1 MKFRSASLR
10 LGGMFVSPLEGH
22 FSPAKTALADR
33 LQWAR
38 SSIRKKLDMGGQQ
51 ETPQST
57 TPKRNEVQVQDE
69 NIEVKSQELAIRV
82 ERKPPSV
89 CNGSGFDRI
98 DQKDCACEDPH
109 LINGEVKDIG
119 KNSQPDDKPGPTC
132 SPERHTLT
140 HGDPLGALDVITE
153 VAKSTPAS
161 AVEVTPAKPFVLPD
175 PSVRLFTNNRS
186 TSSSDSSTE
195 DSDDDSDDDSSEE
208 SESEEESDHSHDKS
222 SASRLSFR

>member
-69 NIEVKSQELAIRV
+69 NIEVKSQELAIPV

-89 CNGSGFDRI
+89 CNGSGLDRI
-98 DQKDCACEDPH
+98 DKKDCACEDPH
-109 LINGEVKDIG
+109 LTNGEVKDIA
-119 KNSQPDDKPGPTC
+119 KNSQPDDKNSGSNSNGC
-132 SPERHTLT
+132 GLRESNL
-140 HGDPLGALDVITE
+140 VQF
-153 VAKSTPAS
+153 PAS
-161 AVEVTPAKPFVLPD
+161 YA
-175 PSVRLFTNNRS
+175 
-186 TSSSDSSTE
+186 DSSNKRLQLSLETGCLE
-195 DSDDDSDDDSSEE
+195 SS
-208 SESEEESDHSHDKS
+208 
-222 SASRLSFR
+222 LGLQV